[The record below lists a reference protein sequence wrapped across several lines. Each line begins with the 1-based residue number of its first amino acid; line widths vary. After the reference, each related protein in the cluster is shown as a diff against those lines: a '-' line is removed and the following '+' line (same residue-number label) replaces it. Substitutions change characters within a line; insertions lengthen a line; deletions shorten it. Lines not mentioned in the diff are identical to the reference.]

1 MIGDIRH
8 DGDGLGAMR
17 RYLGDFF
24 EHLRIAVIYN
34 GNRNSEGAVI
44 HPTHNPRSEKSY
56 QPVAEDIAQGLRSIG
71 FRHVLTIPDDLNL
84 AQRLRRE
91 RIDLAWLNTAGI
103 QGLDAA
109 AHAPSLLELSGIPYV
124 GHRPLNV
131 LTLDNKHIFKGLCAR
146 IGIPTPPFLVWDG
159 SWGLLDPDREPRL
172 REVFRDYEGPFV
184 VKPVTGRASL
194 NVVLVDDLS
203 GLSQAVDE
211 VHRKTLNQVQIEK
224 FVGGSEYCVSVC
236 GPTIA
241 RGGDLER
248 RDDLFAFSILER
260 VLGNDEK
267 IFTSMDFR
275 PITYDRFRLL
285 DATDGAIYHELAQ
298 LARTVYSEL
307 QLRTLIRLDVRA
319 DSEGRLHV
327 LEANPKPDMKRPEGA
342 KISLACA
349 GLHQHGMRYEDL
361 LLSLLVDT
369 LSRHTHRFDQ
379 MIGQMETLVQ

>member
-1 MIGDIRH
+1 MIGDRRP
-8 DGDGLGAMR
+8 DVDGLGVMR
-17 RYLGDFF
+17 RHLEEFF
-24 EHLRIAVIYN
+24 KHLRIAVIYN
-34 GNRNSEGAVI
+34 GSRNTEGAVI

-56 QPVAEDIAQGLRSIG
+56 QPVAEDIAQGLRTIG
-71 FRHVLTIPDDLNL
+71 FRHVMTIPDDLNL
-84 AQRLRRE
+84 AQRLRSK

-103 QGLDAA
+103 QGLDAS
-109 AHAPSLLELSGIPYV
+109 AHTPSLLELSGIPYV

-131 LTLDNKHIFKGLCAR
+131 LTLDNKHIFKGFCAR
-146 IGIPTPPFLVWDG
+146 VGIPTPPFMVWDSALG
-159 SWGLLDPDREPRL
+159 MMDPDRDPRF
-172 REVFRDYEGPFV
+172 REVFKDYYGPFV

-194 NVVLVDDLS
+194 NVVLVDDRG
-203 GLSQAVDE
+203 GLSDAVEE
-211 VHRKTLNQVQIEK
+211 VHRKTCNKVQIEK

-248 RDDLFAFSILER
+248 LDDLFAFSILER
-260 VLGNDEK
+260 VLENDEK
-267 IFTSMDFR
+267 IFTSMDLR
-275 PITYDRFRLL
+275 PITSDRIRLL
-285 DATDGAIYHELAQ
+285 DATDSALHHELAQ

-327 LEANPKPDMKRPEGA
+327 LEANPKPDLKRPEGT

-361 LLSLLVDT
+361 LLSLVADT
-369 LSRHTHRFDQ
+369 LSRHAHRFDT
-379 MIGQMETLVQ
+379 MIGQVEIAVQ

>member
-1 MIGDIRH
+1 MIGDRRQ
-8 DGDGLGAMR
+8 DADSLGAMR
-17 RYLGDFF
+17 RHLGDFF
-24 EHLRIAVIYN
+24 ENLRIAVIYN
-34 GNRNSEGAVI
+34 GSRDAEGAVI
-44 HPTHNPRSEKSY
+44 HSTHNPRSEKSY
-56 QPVAEDIAQGLRSIG
+56 RPVAEDIAQGLRTIG
-71 FRHVLTIPDDLNL
+71 FRHVMTIPDDLNL
-84 AQRLRRE
+84 AQRLRTE

-109 AHAPSLLELSGIPYV
+109 AHTPSLLELSGIPYV

-131 LTLDNKHIFKGLCAR
+131 LTLDNKHIFKGFCTR
-146 IGIPTPPFLVWDG
+146 VGIPTPPFIMWDG
-159 SWGLLDPDREPRL
+159 TWGVMDPDREPRFL
-172 REVFRDYEGPFV
+172 DVFGDYDGPFV

-194 NVVLVDDLS
+194 HVVLVDDRG
-203 GLSQAVDE
+203 GLSEAVEE

-236 GPTIA
+236 GPTVA

-275 PITYDRFRLL
+275 PITSDRIRLL
-285 DATDGAIYHELAQ
+285 DETDGAVYHELAQ
-298 LARTVYSEL
+298 LARTVYSEV

-319 DSEGRLHV
+319 DLEGRLHV
-327 LEANPKPDMKRPEGA
+327 LEANPKPDLKRPEGA

-361 LLSLLVDT
+361 LLSLVADT
-369 LSRHTHRFDQ
+369 LSRHSHRFDAL
-379 MIGQMETLVQ
+379 IGQAETSVQ